1 MTRVLFLTNCPS
13 PYRVAF
19 FNELSKYVDLTVL
32 FEVESIKNRND
43 KWKSDEK
50 ISYNTVFLKNKKQT
64 EEGAF
69 CPEVKKY
76 IKEFRKDIIIVGGYS
91 TPTGMYAITYMK
103 LHHIPFML
111 NSDGGMIKQ
120 DSFIKKAIKTHFIKS
135 ATWWLSTG
143 ENCTKY
149 LVHYGAK
156 EERIY
161 NYPFSSIRKQEIRK
175 TSDIE
180 KQEIRKQLGITEKK
194 VILFVGSFIPR
205 KGIDIL
211 LEACKDF
218 KDAALVLVGGD
229 AIPDFAK
236 DYEKDC
242 KSHIYI
248 EGFKTSTEIGKYYQ
262 AADIFALPT
271 REDIWGLVVNEAM
284 AAGLPIITTDRCGA
298 GLDMIVNGEN
308 GYIVPVDDAKSL
320 SDAIGKLLDDEELC
334 RYISSN
340 NIEKIEKYTIEEMA
354 IRHKEIIESI
364 TNERS

>member
-32 FEVESIKNRND
+32 FELESIKNRDD
-43 KWKSDEK
+43 KWKSDET
-50 ISYNTVFLKNKKQT
+50 ISYNAIFLKSKRQT

-76 IKEFRKDIIIVGGYS
+76 IKEFRNDVIIIGGYS

-103 LHHIPFML
+103 FYHIPFML
-111 NSDGGMIKQ
+111 NSDGGLIKQ
-120 DSFIKKAIKTHFIKS
+120 DSFIKKIIKTHFIKS

-161 NYPFSSIRKQEIRK
+161 KYPFSSIRSQEIQK
-175 TSDIE
+175 VTDTE

-194 VILFVGSFIPR
+194 VILFVGSFIHR

-211 LEACKDF
+211 LKACRDF
-218 KDAALVLVGGD
+218 EDTALVLVGGNT
-229 AIPDFAK
+229 IPDFAK
-236 DYEKDC
+236 DAEKDC
-242 KSHIYI
+242 ECHIYI
-248 EGFKTSTEIGKYYQ
+248 EGFKTGTEIKRYYQ
-262 AADIFALPT
+262 ASDIFILPT

-284 AAGLPIITTDRCGA
+284 AAGLPIITTDHCGA

-308 GYIVPVDDAKSL
+308 GYIVPVDDVKSL
-320 SDAIGKLLDDEELC
+320 SDAMGKLLNDEELC
-334 RYISSN
+334 WYISSN
-340 NIEKIEKYTIEEMA
+340 NIEKIKKYTIEEMA

-364 TNERS
+364 TNECN